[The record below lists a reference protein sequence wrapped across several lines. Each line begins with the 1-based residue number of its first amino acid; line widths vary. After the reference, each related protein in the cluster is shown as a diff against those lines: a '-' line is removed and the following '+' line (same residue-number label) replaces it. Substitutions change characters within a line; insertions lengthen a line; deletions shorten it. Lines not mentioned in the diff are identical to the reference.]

1 MNKPLALLGV
11 GLILGGLT
19 GFMFAAAYGITLDG
33 HDHGTDHAMH
43 GGLKNDAHDGHAHGE
58 MLSLTAGPLAP
69 TLKMM
74 VMPDPGT
81 GWNLHIMTENF
92 TFAPENASR
101 DHADGEGHA
110 HVYVNDKKLARLY
123 APWMHIANLKPGEN
137 VIAVS
142 LNSNDHRQLGVDGL
156 ELRVE
161 QTVIVE

>member
-1 MNKPLALLGV
+1 MNRPLALLGV

-43 GGLKNDAHDGHAHGE
+43 GGHENGVRDGHAHGE
-58 MLSLTAGPLAP
+58 MLSLPAGPSAP

-74 VMPDPGT
+74 MMPDPAT

-92 TFAPENASR
+92 QFAPENASR
-101 DHADGEGHA
+101 DHVDGEGHA
-110 HVYVNDKKLARLY
+110 HVYVNGKKLARLY
-123 APWMHIANLKPGEN
+123 APWMHIADLEPGEN

-142 LNSNDHRQLGVDGL
+142 LNSNDHRQLGVDGM

-161 QTVIVE
+161 QTVTVE